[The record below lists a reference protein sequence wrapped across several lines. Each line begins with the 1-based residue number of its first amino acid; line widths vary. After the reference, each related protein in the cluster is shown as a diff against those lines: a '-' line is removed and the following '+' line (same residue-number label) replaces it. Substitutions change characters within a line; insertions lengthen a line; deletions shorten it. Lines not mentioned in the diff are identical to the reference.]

1 MPGKTMEA
9 IKGKRKHN
17 SCTFCRKSS
26 TEGCGN
32 ISNCQKKREFG
43 IHLKKAKSGVNE
55 VDLLHTYIK
64 SCSNVGTDYF
74 APWPAGSRSV
84 LQQGVPTEA
93 RHIVVHGFYSFR
105 TKSGPIIV
113 VSSIQFL
120 VEGGNEVDA
129 YKCLP
134 ITLDELVKILYK
146 DFSAQMRH
154 VFVHESLYGVMQ
166 PK

>member
-1 MPGKTMEA
+1 MP
-9 IKGKRKHN
+9 HPDY
-17 SCTFCRKSS
+17 
-26 TEGCGN
+26 
-32 ISNCQKKREFG
+32 
-43 IHLKKAKSGVNE
+43 LKKAKSGVNE

-113 VSSIQFL
+113 VGAIQYL
-120 VEGGNEVDA
+120 AEGGNVVDA
-129 YKCLP
+129 YSYLP
-134 ITLDELVKILYK
+134 ITLDELEKILYR
-146 DFSAQMRH
+146 DFSVQTKQ
-154 VFVHESLYGVMQ
+154 VFVNRELYSVMKAKSKGVTLLWLEICMFECVYQSIAHESYCE
-166 PK
+166 